1 MIWRYVM
8 PEGPTATSAPQGA
21 GDGAYQPL
29 PGPSAVVAVVG
40 SAHVRGM
47 AKAWQASLSA
57 AGQVEPL
64 LEV

>member
-1 MIWRYVM
+1 M
-8 PEGPTATSAPQGA
+8 PQGDTAPSAPKGG

-29 PGPSAVVAVVG
+29 AGPAAVVAVVG

-47 AKAWQASLSA
+47 AKAWRDSLA
-57 AGQVEPL
+57 APGQVQEL